1 MAIELRQQ
9 LKLTQQLIMT
19 PQLQMAIKLLQ
30 LSRLEL
36 VDTIRQEL
44 EENPT
49 LEEIQE
55 TPDKSKESEPEEAP
69 AADVEEAREVTIDEK
84 INDEIDWSNYI
95 DEYNSP
101 GKVNFESESR
111 DAPQYEAFVS
121 SKESLSDHLLWQL
134 LMLSPTDIEK
144 QVGSLIIGSLNPD
157 GYLQLSVEELSQQ
170 SGVSI
175 EMVEDVLE
183 TMQSFDPVG
192 ICARDLRECLLIQAQ
207 LLDLENSLVTD
218 IISDHLKHLE
228 NKNYKAICKALK
240 VKLKEVIA
248 AVNVIRALEPRPG
261 RQFTEETPQYIIPDI
276 YVHKSEGEFVI
287 VLNDDGMPK
296 LRVNPFYKRA
306 ITKKNEVSANAKEY
320 IQRQDAIRGLAD
332 PQHSPAPENHL

>member
-55 TPDKSKESEPEEAP
+55 TPDKQKDSEPEEAP
-69 AADVEEAREVTIDEK
+69 AAAVEEAREVTIDEK

-170 SGVSI
+170 SGVS
-175 EMVEDVLE
+175 
-183 TMQSFDPVG
+183 
-192 ICARDLRECLLIQAQ
+192 
-207 LLDLENSLVTD
+207 
-218 IISDHLKHLE
+218 
-228 NKNYKAICKALK
+228 
-240 VKLKEVIA
+240 
-248 AVNVIRALEPRPG
+248 
-261 RQFTEETPQYIIPDI
+261 
-276 YVHKSEGEFVI
+276 
-287 VLNDDGMPK
+287 
-296 LRVNPFYKRA
+296 
-306 ITKKNEVSANAKEY
+306 
-320 IQRQDAIRGLAD
+320 
-332 PQHSPAPENHL
+332 